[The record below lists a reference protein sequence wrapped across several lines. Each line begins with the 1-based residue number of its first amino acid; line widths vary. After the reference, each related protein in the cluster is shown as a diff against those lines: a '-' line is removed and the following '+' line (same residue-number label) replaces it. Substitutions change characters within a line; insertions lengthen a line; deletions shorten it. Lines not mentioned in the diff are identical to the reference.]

1 MTFRFQTI
9 DNPNA
14 PGGQGNGTQLLAINN
29 AGVLAGDYSDNIG
42 NFNFGFSGVG
52 GNFTTLAGLVFAD
65 GVDAAGDVV
74 GYLHQGATPFGFLYN
89 GSFNLYSDPLG
100 TVGTAIFGVSNNGQ
114 YLAGDYYGAGTADG
128 FVYHAGTY
136 TTIDPAGALQTIA
149 RGVNDSGQAVGY
161 YIGGG
166 HIHSFLYD
174 SGTFTQLDDPLAN
187 TSNGTQAYGINNLGQ
202 IVGVYFVSTNPG
214 VAHGFVYSG
223 GVFTTVDDPN
233 AGSAGGQ
240 GTFATGIN
248 DSGQI
253 VGYYYDSAGV
263 SHGFVTTSQGVA
275 RNDFTG
281 DGDSDLLWRNS
292 NGSGVVT
299 EWAMNSS
306 TISSLTNV
314 TYLGATVAPD
324 SSWSVAGVCDFNGD
338 GKTDVLWRQA
348 STGAVVAWQM
358 NGATI
363 ASSNYV
369 SYLGS
374 TVAPD
379 SSWSV
384 AGTLD
389 TNGGGQGGVL
399 WRQAS
404 TGALVLWQMNGATI
418 GSSTN
423 VTSGG
428 VAVKPDASWSVAG
441 IGDLNGD
448 GNSDVIWRN
457 SNTGEVTAWF
467 MNGSTVTAS
476 ADLTSA
482 GASVRPDASWSIAG
496 VGDFNGDGNADIL
509 WRNSNDHSVVEWLMN
524 GSTII
529 GGGNVTSGGSAV
541 APDASWF
548 VVEVG
553 DFNGDGR
560 SDILW
565 RHNSDGVYGQTS
577 AWTMNGTNIVSSN
590 APALSN
596 GTVVTYPL
604 TAPLLSAPTDF
615 A

>member
-306 TISSLTNV
+306 TISSLANV

-418 GSSTN
+418 ASSTN